1 MGAERT
7 PSYCGN
13 RNGTPHR
20 SAIVTAVSQPHEKV
34 LGTIALLAPANTA
47 AEKHYF
53 ALEHA
58 ALALSANW
66 PISMLSPKSS
76 SGYAGI
82 SSMICSAAPMRRAH
96 VSGRSPSVTT

>member
-1 MGAERT
+1 
-7 PSYCGN
+7 
-13 RNGTPHR
+13 
-20 SAIVTAVSQPHEKV
+20 VTAVSQPHEKV